1 MPYVDKG
8 EHSDYEFY
16 QRIGERMTKIKLT
29 DEEKE
34 TAFYVLHDLIN
45 DHDDQ
50 WPREEVDKLLEM
62 FYYVA
67 NRRD

>member
-1 MPYVDKG
+1 
-8 EHSDYEFY
+8 
-16 QRIGERMTKIKLT
+16 MTKTKLT
-29 DEEKE
+29 DEEKDM
-34 TAFYVLHDLIN
+34 AFYVLHDLIN

-50 WPREEVDKLLEM
+50 WPREEVDRLLEM